1 MSEEERRRKSAST
14 LHEEIAAESRADEA
28 AARREARAAYEQLA
42 AAYEA
47 RAKSAED
54 AARMWHRLSMGLV
67 VVLTIVIAG
76 LLGVGVSGQIPGVG
90 EISVSRDGGTAPLP
104 VMSEEDAP

>member
-28 AARREARAAYEQLA
+28 EARREARAAYERLA
-42 AAYEA
+42 AAVEA
-47 RAKSAED
+47 RAQSAED
-54 AARMWHRLSMGLV
+54 AARLWHRLAMGLV

-90 EISVSRDGGTAPLP
+90 EISVSKHGGTAPLP
-104 VMSEEDAP
+104 VMSPEEGP